1 MLFVMIQLVT
11 RVDDSVAEAID
22 ALVSSGQFESRSDVV
37 RTSLTEL
44 LDSHRRTLIAERILD
59 GYDRIPETN
68 DELAQA
74 AALARAMV
82 FEEPW

>member
-1 MLFVMIQLVT
+1 MIQLVT
-11 RVDDSVAEAID
+11 RVDDSVADAID

-37 RTSLTEL
+37 RTSLAEL

-68 DELAQA
+68 DELAHA

>member
-1 MLFVMIQLVT
+1 MIQLVT
-11 RVDDSVAEAID
+11 RVDDVVADAID
-22 ALVSSGQFESRSDVV
+22 ELVSAGHFESRSDVV
-37 RTSLTEL
+37 RTSLAEL
-44 LDSHRRTLIAERILD
+44 LDGRRRRLIAERILD